1 MPVPFVDCFDHA
13 ERSCC
18 DGTQID
24 IAPHP
29 ADRLRATGISWKDV
43 RAGKVFATVK
53 LDTRSERRLITPTRV
68 PPIPQNAVWRDST
81 D

>member
-1 MPVPFVDCFDHA
+1 MPVPFDDCFDHA

-29 ADRLRATGISWKDV
+29 ADHLRATGIS
-43 RAGKVFATVK
+43 
-53 LDTRSERRLITPTRV
+53 
-68 PPIPQNAVWRDST
+68 
-81 D
+81 